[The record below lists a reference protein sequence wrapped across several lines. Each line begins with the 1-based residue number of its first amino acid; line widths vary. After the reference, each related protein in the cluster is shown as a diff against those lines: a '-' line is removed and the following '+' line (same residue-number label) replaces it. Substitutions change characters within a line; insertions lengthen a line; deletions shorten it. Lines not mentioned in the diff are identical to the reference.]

1 MGRFSTGLMVGLLA
15 ASAFALPAE
24 AAITKLSARSALV
37 LDEAGRVVFERHAD
51 AKLPPAS
58 TTKVLTVLVALE
70 NANLDDIVTISRKA
84 AAAEPSKIGVKPGE
98 TYTVRELCYAALMKS
113 ANDACVALAEHIA
126 GSESRF
132 AELMTRKAR
141 SLGAVDSHFA
151 NSNGL
156 PCPNHYTTAKDLALI
171 LNAALQNPM
180 FAKIATTTDAS
191 LLWPGHHAPHRVKTH
206 NKLLTQYA
214 YPVLGKT
221 GYTLAARHCYVGKTQ
236 SEHPVTVVLM
246 GSRRLWPEAKELLDL
261 ATKSPATRIE
271 AGGGRSHGGQSAA
284 LTY

>member
-1 MGRFSTGLMVGLLA
+1 MGRFPSLMMMGLLGV
-15 ASAFALPAE
+15 ALLGQPAQAE
-24 AAITKLSARSALV
+24 ALSARSALV
-37 LDEAGRVVFERHAD
+37 VDASGNVLYQRNPN

-70 NANLDDIVTISRKA
+70 HSNLDDVVKVSKRA
-84 AAAEPSKIGVKPGE
+84 ARAEPSKIGLKAGE

-132 AELMTRKAR
+132 AGMMTRKAR
-141 SLGAVDSHFA
+141 LLGARNSHFA

-156 PCPNHYTTAKDLALI
+156 PSPNHYVTAKDLALI
-171 LNAALQNPM
+171 LNAALQNPV
-180 FAKIATTTDAS
+180 FSRIATTTDIA
-191 LLWPGHHAPHRVKTH
+191 LEWPGHHAAHKVHNK

-221 GYTLAARHCYVGKTQ
+221 GYTIAARHCYVGQVQ
-236 SEHPVTVVLM
+236 SQNPVTVVLL
-246 GSRRLWPEAKELLDL
+246 GSKRLWPEARKLLDMGTQL
-261 ATKSPATRIE
+261 AQVPVSMRRDGRNEQSP
-271 AGGGRSHGGQSAA
+271 